1 MVSHET
7 PLLCLLAALSL
18 SITLYSRESPIC
30 GRWNGSIDGWEQL
43 FNTPIV
49 VYATVVY
56 GMHYYVML
64 PECSEC
70 DFRIDRHGMEQ
81 RILSIEIR
89 AVSKAVDRYLGE
101 SMPLSAK
108 ETTGGNA
115 HIIMFLARNRDREI
129 YQHTIEQKFCITRST
144 ASRVLALMEKKGLI
158 ARESVAHD
166 ARCKRIVLT
175 DKADAIVADL
185 KANGE
190 RVDRLLVDGFT
201 QAEQDAL
208 HDYVERMR
216 ANIERA
222 QHEFEH
228 QTSSQTPSTAAPE
241 YSEAEVI
248 NTKEENK

>member
-1 MVSHET
+1 MGVSTDGSNCSTRRLLYMQLLYMVCIIM
-7 PLLCLLAALSL
+7 LCCLNVRNAIFAS
-18 SITLYSRESPIC
+18 TDMVWR
-30 GRWNGSIDGWEQL
+30 
-43 FNTPIV
+43 
-49 VYATVVY
+49 
-56 GMHYYVML
+56 
-64 PECSEC
+64 
-70 DFRIDRHGMEQ
+70 GMEQ

-108 ETTGGNA
+108 GTTGGNA

-144 ASRVLALMEKKGLI
+144 ASRVLALMEKNGLI

-185 KANGE
+185 KANGD
-190 RVDRLLVDGFT
+190 RVERLLVGGFSDGEK
-201 QAEQDAL
+201 AAL
-208 HDYVERMR
+208 RDYVARMR

-222 QHEFEH
+222 QREFEH
-228 QTSSQTPSTAAPE
+228 QTLPQSPVVMAPDQDG
-241 YSEAEVI
+241 AEVA
-248 NTKEENK
+248 NTKEENE